1 MHFLTEDLRSQFHIN
16 GGIIVIMSTYTNM
29 ENVFLPNPK
38 RLKYLDINQFIA
50 LHYILKYFKSYFLQI
65 FFIRFDG
72 LSKIIDIILNA

>member
-29 ENVFLPNPK
+29 ENVFLPN
-38 RLKYLDINQFIA
+38 YLDINQFIA